1 MRKALIVLLMVV
13 LLAGGGAWWA
23 RGQYIAPGPL
33 PQPAAIVVPRGSSQA
48 IAEVLLAQGVIRDPR
63 VFTLAAR
70 LTRAEGPLRAGEY
83 LFPAAGSVEQ
93 VLDVLRSARPVQR
106 RLTLPEGL
114 TAKQIAVLLDAAPGL
129 TGDTPA
135 FDEGAVLP
143 ETYSYQYGESRAALV
158 RRATA
163 AMATTLDGL
172 WKSRADGLPLS
183 SPREALVLA
192 SIVERETGMPEER
205 PRVAAV
211 FLNRLKRGMPLQSD
225 PTVAYAAADG
235 APLERALTRADLDR
249 DHPFNTY
256 RVRGLPPGPIAS
268 PGEKSLQAVLR
279 PADTE
284 DLYFVADG
292 SGGHA
297 FARTLDEHNRNV
309 ARWRQIERARAAPR

>member
-1 MRKALIVLLMVV
+1 MRKALIVLLMLV
-13 LLAGGGAWWA
+13 LMAGGGAWWA

-33 PQPAAIVVPRGSSQA
+33 PQPTAIVVPRGSSQA

-114 TAKQIAVLLDAAPGL
+114 TAKQIAGLLDAAPGL